1 MVFIFKV
8 SGHTTLVQEN
18 LSPQYKDNYK
28 DAPNHFI
35 LETYYLVHFISGEK
49 TNEKLKNVDSI
60 KKSFDARL
68 KERDILQKLFRLKY

>member
-35 LETYYLVHFISGEK
+35 LETCYLVHFISGEK

-60 KKSFDARL
+60 KEKVLMPD
-68 KERDILQKLFRLKY
+68 